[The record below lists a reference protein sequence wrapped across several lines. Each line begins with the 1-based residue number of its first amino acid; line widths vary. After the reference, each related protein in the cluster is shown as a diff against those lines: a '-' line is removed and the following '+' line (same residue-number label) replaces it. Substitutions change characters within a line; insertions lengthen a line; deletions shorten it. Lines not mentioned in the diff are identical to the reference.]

1 MSGHGVRAFAL
12 LSSTHQDEFE
22 EVCMEAINP
31 GDAIIMRHDLL
42 RVRVRDPAEEIV
54 LLMALPDD
62 SGQRCR
68 VGPGSY
74 AFPPGWAPEIRRVA
88 ALHGIRA
95 SVVPTACFELELWCD
110 DALEALRAALLR
122 RAPTFGPTY
131 PLIAVA

>member
-1 MSGHGVRAFAL
+1 MRAFAL
-12 LSSTHQDEFE
+12 LSSKHQDEFE
-22 EVCMEAINP
+22 EVYAEVIHP
-31 GDAIIMRHDLL
+31 TEAIIMRHDLL
-42 RVRVRDPAEEIV
+42 RVRVRNSEDEFW

-74 AFPPGWAPEIRRVA
+74 AFPPEWEPEVRRVA
-88 ALHGIRA
+88 AFHNIRA
-95 SVVPTACFELELWCD
+95 SVVPSACFELELWRD

-131 PLIAVA
+131 PRIAVA